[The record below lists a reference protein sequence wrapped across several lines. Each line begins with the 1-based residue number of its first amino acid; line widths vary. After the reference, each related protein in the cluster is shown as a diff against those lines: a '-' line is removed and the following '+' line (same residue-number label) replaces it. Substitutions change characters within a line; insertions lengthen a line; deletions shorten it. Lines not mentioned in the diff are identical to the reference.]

1 MGYEGGNVPKEM
13 ADCAMADI
21 LSTFRRAAFGFCGV
35 ERKEKRTFVSL
46 FRVFSVFFCLDFLD
60 ENFSLVPRETLKSQK
75 ETENSHS
82 STPHNNNIII
92 IR

>member
-21 LSTFRRAAFGFCGV
+21 LSTFRRAAFKVFV
-35 ERKEKRTFVSL
+35 VWKEKKTL
-46 FRVFSVFFCLDFLD
+46 FRVFSVFFATFWTREFFPCPTL
-60 ENFSLVPRETLKSQK
+60 RETLKSQK

>member
-1 MGYEGGNVPKEM
+1 M

-21 LSTFRRAAFGFCGV
+21 YYLPLGELLLVFV
-35 ERKEKRTFVSL
+35 VWKEKKNERVSL
-46 FRVFSVFFCLDFLD
+46 FRVFSVFFCDFLD
-60 ENFSLVPRETLKSQK
+60 ENFSLVRRETLKSQR